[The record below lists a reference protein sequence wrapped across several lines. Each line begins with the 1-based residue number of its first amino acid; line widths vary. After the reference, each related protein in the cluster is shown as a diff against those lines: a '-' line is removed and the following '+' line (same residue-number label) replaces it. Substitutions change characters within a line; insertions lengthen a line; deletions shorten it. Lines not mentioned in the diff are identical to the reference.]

1 CTIVVLILTLAPAA
15 QADGP
20 QDIQRAIERG
30 VTYLKNNQSKE
41 GSWTF
46 TGPSIDGGAH
56 IVGITALA
64 GLALLECD
72 VPDDDPAIQGAAR
85 VVRYGMIATYD
96 TYDLALV
103 VMFLDRL
110 RDADDEQLIHT
121 AAGRLLAGQTRA
133 GGWSYVCPRGAD
145 AD

>member
-1 CTIVVLILTLAPAA
+1 MIQAVKVSAVVGLILTLARPAH
-15 QADGP
+15 ADGP

-30 VTYLKNNQSKE
+30 VTYLKNNQSRD
-41 GSWTF
+41 GNWTF

-56 IVGITALA
+56 VVGITALA

-72 VPDDDPAIQGAAR
+72 VPDEDAAIQGAAR
-85 VVRYGMIATYD
+85 VVRYGMLSTYE

-110 RDADDEQLIHT
+110 RDAEDEPLINT
-121 AAGRLLAGQTRA
+121 AAARLLA
-133 GGWSYVCPRGAD
+133 
-145 AD
+145 